1 MTNTDLLREKITESG
16 MTITYIARALGITR
30 EGFYNKLSGKTEFN
44 APEIEEL
51 KNLLRLTREE
61 RDNIFFA
68 KIVN

>member
-16 MTITYIARALGITR
+16 MTITHIARAIGITR
-30 EGFYNKLSGKTEFN
+30 EGFYNKLNNKTEFN
-44 APEIEEL
+44 APEIEGL